1 MQFLRETRE
10 YRTAIEKEL
19 EVWVD
24 LLTETDSIDRETL
37 KRAVSLGRTA
47 SKPSIPKLIDIAF
60 SQSLYLT
67 PYDYDQV
74 EHERHLASM
83 CSYPLC
89 ASASR
94 RPYTSQSHYTFRS
107 TGVVSPMRTTRNRD
121 LIHQEEGNKDD
132 GFCCKDCLIRSRWYG
147 RRLRDE
153 AIWTRN
159 EVAPGD
165 YGRWK
170 SKARGTPGEEGL
182 KAALEVELLEEM
194 EERGEVLLRNG
205 SLLMKGS
212 FSPIQSKASLPEEP
226 RISISTA
233 SAKSADTLYETSSQP
248 ELPLNGLVKMG
259 LIAETREHPSRF
271 EDQLNATLASLQ
283 IVERVA
289 PMGTPEPP
297 KLPTEPSERRKDK
310 PANYVRMEPTSK
322 NELLPESQQSLG
334 GHLGTR
340 TGDQVGQ
347 QDEDEDEDDEIK
359 MAFEA
364 AYAAREMLRNGDFE

>member
-1 MQFLRETRE
+1 
-10 YRTAIEKEL
+10 
-19 EVWVD
+19 
-24 LLTETDSIDRETL
+24 
-37 KRAVSLGRTA
+37 
-47 SKPSIPKLIDIAF
+47 
-60 SQSLYLT
+60 
-67 PYDYDQV
+67 
-74 EHERHLASM
+74 
-83 CSYPLC
+83 
-89 ASASR
+89 
-94 RPYTSQSHYTFRS
+94 
-107 TGVVSPMRTTRNRD
+107 MRTTRNRD

-132 GFCCKDCLIRSRWYG
+132 GFCSKDCLIRSRWYG

-170 SKARGTPGEEGL
+170 SKARGTPGEESL
-182 KAALEVELLEEM
+182 KAALEAELLEEM

-212 FSPIQSKASLPEEP
+212 FSPTKSRAALPVESRTP
-226 RISISTA
+226 ISTA
-233 SAKSADTLYETSSQP
+233 SAKSADTLDPTSIKP

-259 LIAETREHPSRF
+259 LIAETREQPSRF

-283 IVERVA
+283 VVERVA
-289 PMGTPEPP
+289 LAGTPEPP
-297 KLPTEPSERRKDK
+297 KLPTEPSEKRKDK
-310 PANYVRMEPTSK
+310 PANYIRMEPTST

-340 TGDQVGQ
+340 TGEQVV
-347 QDEDEDEDDEIK
+347 DEEEEEDEDDEIK

-364 AYAAREMLRNGDFE
+364 AYAAREMLRNGEFE

>member
-1 MQFLRETRE
+1 
-10 YRTAIEKEL
+10 
-19 EVWVD
+19 
-24 LLTETDSIDRETL
+24 
-37 KRAVSLGRTA
+37 
-47 SKPSIPKLIDIAF
+47 
-60 SQSLYLT
+60 
-67 PYDYDQV
+67 
-74 EHERHLASM
+74 
-83 CSYPLC
+83 
-89 ASASR
+89 
-94 RPYTSQSHYTFRS
+94 
-107 TGVVSPMRTTRNRD
+107 MRTTRNRD

-132 GFCCKDCLIRSRWYG
+132 GFCSKDCLIRSRWYG

-170 SKARGTPGEEGL
+170 SKARGTPGEESL
-182 KAALEVELLEEM
+182 KAALEAELLEEM

-212 FSPIQSKASLPEEP
+212 FSPIKSQVALPVES
-226 RISISTA
+226 RIPTSTA
-233 SAKSADTLYETSSQP
+233 SAKSADTLNATSSQP

-289 PMGTPEPP
+289 PVGPPEPP
-297 KLPTEPSERRKDK
+297 KLPTEPSEKRKDK

-322 NELLPESQQSLG
+322 NELLPAQQSLG

-340 TGDQVGQ
+340 TVDQVV
-347 QDEDEDEDDEIK
+347 EEEEDEDDEIR